1 MTPVRKTHILASS
14 ALATIIMLAVSSPAS
29 AETTGGGDAAPSS
42 AYGCKSL
49 EEIAELQMIE
59 GKDGMFFRILAD
71 LRLQHAFTDQ
81 TVDHLAAMAKALEKN
96 GTTLIYVPLPTKS
109 QVLPELVPARASLY
123 GFEAGIATEI
133 YDDVVRR
140 LNEKGVAAVDI
151 ATPMRENNRNGFGE
165 YSFFQADF
173 HWTAH
178 GADIAARAIGDRIKG
193 LPAYGDVTPVRF
205 DMKEVPPPEEF
216 SSMRELLQKHC
227 ISHVPTVTAHTYE
240 AVRAED
246 ASAEAG
252 SMDIFG
258 SGDEATVALIG
269 TSYSDKPISN
279 FSGYLE
285 HWTGIPVEN
294 YSISGG
300 NQFGSILSY
309 ITSREFQERRPR
321 FLIWENPIYN
331 NLGQYGGAPW
341 AEIVAASLGECSA
354 PLPAKGKGENAIEA
368 DFSTTKLSH
377 DDVILADIGS
387 DVSRKAT
394 FTLTGADGTVRTR
407 SIERGD
413 RLRSTGRYFFSLGG
427 FPDGSFDKVEVTFD
441 APVSETTTLF
451 ICKTKTGE
459 QS

>member
-1 MTPVRKTHILASS
+1 MTRVRPIHSLAGT
-14 ALATIIMLAVSSPAS
+14 ALAVIMVAAANPAR
-29 AETTGGGDAAPSS
+29 AETVAGETPSS
-42 AYGCKSL
+42 YGCRSL

-71 LRLQHAFTDQ
+71 MRLQHAFTDQ
-81 TVDHLAAMAKALEKN
+81 TVDHLAAMAKALEKK

-123 GFEAGIATEI
+123 GFDAGIATEI

-140 LNEKGVAAVDI
+140 LNDKGVVAVDI
-151 ATPMRENNRNGFGE
+151 ATPMRTNNRNSFGE

-178 GADIAARAIGDRIKG
+178 GADVAAKAIAERIKA
-193 LPAYGDVTPVRF
+193 LPAYEDVEPVRF

-227 ISHVPTVTAHTYE
+227 VNHVPTVTAHTYE
-240 AVRAED
+240 VERVED
-246 ASAEAG
+246 EAAQSG

-258 SGDEATVALIG
+258 SSDEAKIALIG

-279 FSGYLE
+279 FAGYLE
-285 HWTGIPVEN
+285 HWTGVPLDN

-309 ITSREFQERRPR
+309 ITSREFQEQRPR

-341 AEIVAASLGECSA
+341 AEIVAASLGECSTA
-354 PLPAKGKGENAIEA
+354 VPATANGDNTVDA
-368 DFSTTKLSH
+368 DLAATKLSR

-387 DVSRKAT
+387 DTSRKAT

-427 FPDGSFDKVEVTFD
+427 LPEGSIDKISVRFD
-441 APVSETTTLF
+441 APVDDTTTLS

>member
-1 MTPVRKTHILASS
+1 MTLVRQTRILAGT
-14 ALATIIMLAVSSPAS
+14 ALAAVLIAAAS
-29 AETTGGGDAAPSS
+29 QVRAETPGGQPPSS
-42 AYGCKSL
+42 FGCRSL

-81 TVDHLAAMAKALEKN
+81 TVEHLAEMAKALEKN
-96 GTTLIYVPLPTKS
+96 GTTLVYVPLPTKS

-123 GFEAGIATEI
+123 GFDAGIATEI

-140 LNEKGVAAVDI
+140 LKERGVAAVDI
-151 ATPMRENNRNGFGE
+151 ATPMRNNNRNGFGE
-165 YSFFQADF
+165 YSFFEADF

-178 GADIAARAIGDRIKG
+178 GADVAAKAIGEALKA

-205 DMKEVPPPEEF
+205 DMREVPPPEEF

-227 ISHVPTVTAHTYE
+227 VSHVPAVTAHTYE
-240 AVRAED
+240 TIRVED
-246 ASAEAG
+246 PTAEAG

-258 SGDEATVALIG
+258 SSDEATIALIG

-279 FSGYLE
+279 FSGYIE
-285 HWTGIPVEN
+285 HWTGVPVEN

-300 NQFGSILSY
+300 NQFGSIISY

-341 AEIVAASLGECSA
+341 AEIIAASRGECSA
-354 PLPAKGKGENAIEA
+354 AIPASAKGENAVEA
-368 DFSTTKLSH
+368 DLSTIQLDH

-387 DVSRKAT
+387 DTSRKAT
-394 FTLTGADGTVRTR
+394 FTLTGVDGTVRTR

-413 RLRSTGRYFFSLGG
+413 RLRSTGRYFFSLAG
-427 FPDGSFDKVEVTFD
+427 FPEGSLQKVEVTFD
-441 APVSETTTLF
+441 APAGETSSLS
-451 ICKTKTGE
+451 ICKTNTGE

>member
-1 MTPVRKTHILASS
+1 MTRVRKTRILAGT
-14 ALATIIMLAVSSPAS
+14 ALAAVLFATTHQAH
-29 AETTGGGDAAPSS
+29 AETAGGDAPST
-42 AYGCKSL
+42 YGCQSL

-81 TVDHLAAMAKALEKN
+81 TVANLAAMAKALEKN
-96 GTTLIYVPLPTKS
+96 GTTLLYVPLPTKS
-109 QVLPELVPARASLY
+109 QVLPELVPAKAALY
-123 GFEAGIATEI
+123 GFDAHIATEI

-140 LNEKGVAAVDI
+140 LIDKGVAAVDI
-151 ATPMRENNRNGFGE
+151 ATPMRTNNRNGFGE

-178 GADIAARAIGDRIKG
+178 GADVAAKAIADRLKA
-193 LPAYGDVTPVRF
+193 LPAYGDVTPARF
-205 DMKEVPPPEEF
+205 DMREVPPPAEF

-227 ISHVPTVTAHTYE
+227 VTHVPTVTAHTYE
-240 AVRAED
+240 VVRVED
-246 ASAEAG
+246 EAASAGAI
-252 SMDIFG
+252 DIFG
-258 SGDEATVALIG
+258 SGDEASIALIG

-279 FSGYLE
+279 FSGYIE
-285 HWTGIPVEN
+285 HWTGVPVEN

-341 AEIVAASLGECSA
+341 AEIVAASLGECGPPVPVGAS
-354 PLPAKGKGENAIEA
+354 GDNAVEA
-368 DFSTTKLSH
+368 DLSQTKFSH

-387 DVSRKAT
+387 DTSRKAT
-394 FTLTGADGTVRTR
+394 FTLTGTDGTVRTR

-427 FPDGSFDKVEVTFD
+427 FPEGSIDKVSVSFD
-441 APVSETTTLF
+441 APVDEATSLS
-451 ICKTKTGE
+451 ICKTNTGE

>member
-1 MTPVRKTHILASS
+1 MTPVRKTSMFAGT
-14 ALATIIMLAVSSPAS
+14 ALAAIIVAAGNQAR
-29 AETTGGGDAAPSS
+29 AETTGGNAASG
-42 AYGCKSL
+42 YGCNSL

-71 LRLQHAFTDQ
+71 LRLQHAFTKQ

-123 GFEAGIATEI
+123 GFDADIATEI

-151 ATPMRENNRNGFGE
+151 ATPMRKNNRNGFGE
-165 YSFFQADF
+165 YSFFEADF

-178 GADIAARAIGDRIKG
+178 GADVAAKAIGDTLKA
-193 LPAYGDVTPVRF
+193 LPAYADVTPAQF
-205 DMKEVPPPEEF
+205 EMKEVPPPEEF

-227 ISHVPTVTAHTYE
+227 VTHVPTVTAHTYE
-240 AVRAED
+240 AVRTQD
-246 ASAEAG
+246 ASAETG
-252 SMDIFG
+252 PMDIFG
-258 SGDEATVALIG
+258 SGDEATIALIG

-279 FSGYLE
+279 FWGYLE

-341 AEIVAASLGECSA
+341 AEIVAASLGECS
-354 PLPAKGKGENAIEA
+354 PAIPAETSGENAIAA
-368 DFSTTKLSH
+368 DLSDTKLGQ

-387 DVSRKAT
+387 DSSRKAT
-394 FTLTGADGTVRTR
+394 FTLTGTDGIVRTR

-427 FPDGSFDKVEVTFD
+427 FPDGALDKISVSFD
-441 APVSETTTLF
+441 APVGETTTLS

>member
-1 MTPVRKTHILASS
+1 MTRIRQRRILAGT
-14 ALATIIMLAVSSPAS
+14 ALAAILMAS
-29 AETTGGGDAAPSS
+29 GHQVRAETAGSDPSS
-42 AYGCKSL
+42 GYGCSSL

-71 LRLQHAFTDQ
+71 LRLQHAFTEQ
-81 TVDHLAAMAKALEKN
+81 TVDNLAAMAKALEKN

-123 GFEAGIATEI
+123 GFDAGIATEI

-140 LNEKGVAAVDI
+140 LKEKGVAAVDI
-151 ATPMRENNRNGFGE
+151 ATPMREDNRNGFGE

-178 GADIAARAIGDRIKG
+178 GADIAAKAIGDTLRA

-227 ISHVPTVTAHTYE
+227 VTHVPTVTAHTYE

-246 ASAEAG
+246 TAGDAG
-252 SMDIFG
+252 SVDIFG
-258 SGDEATVALIG
+258 SGDEATIALIG

-285 HWTGIPVEN
+285 HWSGIPVEN

-309 ITSREFQERRPR
+309 ITSREFQEKRPR

-341 AEIVAASLGECSA
+341 AEIVAASLGECT
-354 PLPAKGKGENAIEA
+354 PAVPATNSGENSVEA
-368 DFSTTKLSH
+368 DLSSIKLS
-377 DDVILADIGS
+377 DDNVILADIGS

-427 FPDGSFDKVEVTFD
+427 FPEGSVNKVAVTFD
-441 APVSETTTLF
+441 AAVDDATTLS

>member
-1 MTPVRKTHILASS
+1 MTRLRQTRILAGT
-14 ALATIIMLAVSSPAS
+14 ALTAILMAAGHQAK
-29 AETTGGGDAAPSS
+29 AETPGGEQPSTF
-42 AYGCKSL
+42 GCSSL

-109 QVLPELVPARASLY
+109 QVLPELVPERASLY
-123 GFEAGIATEI
+123 GFDAGIATEI
-133 YDDVVRR
+133 YDDVIRR

-178 GADIAARAIGDRIKG
+178 GADIAAKAIGDRLKA
-193 LPAYGDVTPVRF
+193 LPAYGDVAPARF
-205 DMKEVPPPEEF
+205 DMKEVAPPTEF

-227 ISHVPTVTAHTYE
+227 VSHVPTVTAHTYE
-240 AVRAED
+240 AVRAEGD
-246 ASAEAG
+246 AAGSG

-258 SGDEATVALIG
+258 SGDEATIALIG

-279 FSGYLE
+279 FAGYIE
-285 HWTGIPVEN
+285 HWTGVPVDN

-309 ITSREFQERRPR
+309 ITSREFQEQRPR

-341 AEIVAASLGECSA
+341 AEIVAASLGNCS
-354 PLPAKGKGENAIEA
+354 PAIPATANGENAVEA
-368 DFSTTKLSH
+368 DLSTTKITH

-387 DVSRKAT
+387 DTSRKAT
-394 FTLTGADGTVRTR
+394 FTLTAADGTVRTR

-427 FPDGSFDKVEVTFD
+427 FPEGAVDKVSVTFD
-441 APVSETTTLF
+441 APVDDTTTLS
-451 ICKTKTGE
+451 ICNTKTGE

>member
-1 MTPVRKTHILASS
+1 MTRVRKTRILAGT
-14 ALATIIMLAVSSPAS
+14 AVTAVIVATGHHAR
-29 AETTGGGDAAPSS
+29 AEMREGDAASS
-42 AYGCKSL
+42 YGCRSL

-59 GKDGMFFRILAD
+59 GQDGMFFRILAD

-109 QVLPELVPARASLY
+109 QVLPELVPERASLY
-123 GFEAGIATEI
+123 GFDAGIATEI

-140 LNEKGVAAVDI
+140 LNDKGVAAVDI
-151 ATPMRENNRNGFGE
+151 ATPMRKNNRNSFGE

-178 GADIAARAIGDRIKG
+178 GADVAAKAIGDRLKA
-193 LPAYGDVTPVRF
+193 LPAYADVTPVRF
-205 DMKEVPPPEEF
+205 DMREVPPPEEF
-216 SSMRELLQKHC
+216 SSMREMLQKHC

-240 AVRAED
+240 AVRVEDDAAESG
-246 ASAEAG
+246 A
-252 SMDIFG
+252 MDIFG
-258 SGDEATVALIG
+258 SGDETTVALIG

-285 HWTGIPVEN
+285 HWSSIPVEN

-331 NLGQYGGAPW
+331 NLGQYGAAPW
-341 AEIVAASLGECSA
+341 AEIVAASLGECS
-354 PLPAKGKGENAIEA
+354 PAIPANASGNNAVEA
-368 DFSTTKLSH
+368 DLSTTKLRD

-427 FPDGSFDKVEVTFD
+427 FPEGSIEKVAVSFD
-441 APVSETTTLF
+441 APIDDTTTLS

>member
-1 MTPVRKTHILASS
+1 MTRVRKTRILAGT
-14 ALATIIMLAVSSPAS
+14 ALAAVLMAAAS
-29 AETTGGGDAAPSS
+29 QARAETPGDQPPSS
-42 AYGCKSL
+42 FGCRNL

-81 TVDHLAAMAKALEKN
+81 TVEHLAEMAKALEKN

-123 GFEAGIATEI
+123 GFDAGIATEI

-140 LNEKGVAAVDI
+140 LKERGVAAVDI
-151 ATPMRENNRNGFGE
+151 ATPMRNNNRNGFGE
-165 YSFFQADF
+165 YSFFEADF

-178 GADIAARAIGDRIKG
+178 GADVAAKAIGEALKA

-227 ISHVPTVTAHTYE
+227 VSHVPTVTAHTYE
-240 AVRAED
+240 TIRVED
-246 ASAEAG
+246 PTAEAG

-258 SGDEATVALIG
+258 SSDEATIALIG

-279 FSGYLE
+279 FSGYIE
-285 HWTGIPVEN
+285 HWTGVPVEN

-300 NQFGSILSY
+300 NQFGSIISY

-341 AEIVAASLGECSA
+341 AEIIAASRGECSA
-354 PLPAKGKGENAIEA
+354 AIPASAKGENAVEA
-368 DFSTTKLSH
+368 DLSTIQLDH

-387 DVSRKAT
+387 DTSRKAT

-413 RLRSTGRYFFSLGG
+413 RLRSTGRYFFSLAG
-427 FPDGSFDKVEVTFD
+427 FPEGSLQKVEVTFD
-441 APVSETTTLF
+441 APAGETSSLS
-451 ICKTKTGE
+451 ICKTNTGE

>member
-1 MTPVRKTHILASS
+1 MTRIRMAG
-14 ALATIIMLAVSSPAS
+14 MLAGTALGAILIAAVQDDAR
-29 AETTGGGDAAPSS
+29 AETTGGGGET
-42 AYGCKSL
+42 AYGCSNL
-49 EEIAELQMIE
+49 EDIAELQMIE

-71 LRLQHAFTDQ
+71 LRLQHAFTNQ
-81 TVDHLAAMAKALEKN
+81 TVDHLAEMAKALEKN
-96 GTTLIYVPLPTKS
+96 GTTLIYVPIPTKS
-109 QVLPELVPARASLY
+109 QVLPELVPERAALY
-123 GFEAGIATEI
+123 GFDAGIATEI

-178 GADIAARAIGDRIKG
+178 GADVAANAIADRLKT

-205 DMKEVPPPEEF
+205 DMKEVAPPTEY

-227 ISHVPTVTAHTYE
+227 LSHVPTVTAHTYE
-240 AVRAED
+240 AIRAED
-246 ASAEAG
+246 EAARSG

-258 SGDEATVALIG
+258 SGGEATIALVG

-279 FSGYLE
+279 FAGYLE
-285 HWTGIPVEN
+285 NHAGIPVDN

-300 NQFGSILSY
+300 NQFGAILSY
-309 ITSREFQERRPR
+309 ITSREFQEQRPR

-331 NLGQYGGAPW
+331 NLGQFGGAPW
-341 AEIVAASLGECSA
+341 SEILAASRGECS
-354 PLPAKGKGENAIEA
+354 PAIAASAIGENGMEA
-368 DFSTTKLSH
+368 ALTTIKLDD

-394 FTLTGADGTVRTR
+394 FTLTAADGTVRTR

-413 RLRSTGRYFFSLGG
+413 RLRSTGRYFFSLSGLPQG
-427 FPDGSFDKVEVTFD
+427 AVDKVSVTFD
-441 APVSETTTLF
+441 APVDDTTTLS

>member
-1 MTPVRKTHILASS
+1 MTRVRQTRILAGT
-14 ALATIIMLAVSSPAS
+14 ALAAILMAAGNQAR
-29 AETTGGGDAAPSS
+29 AETAGGEAPSS
-42 AYGCKSL
+42 YGCSSL

-81 TVDHLAAMAKALEKN
+81 TVDHLATMAKALEKN

-123 GFEAGIATEI
+123 GFDAGIATEI

-140 LNEKGVAAVDI
+140 LNQKGVTAVDI
-151 ATPMRENNRNGFGE
+151 ATPMRENNRNSFGE
-165 YSFFQADF
+165 HSFFQADF

-178 GADIAARAIGDRIKG
+178 GADVAAKAIADRVKT
-193 LPAYGDVTPVRF
+193 LPAYEDVEPVRF
-205 DMKEVPPPEEF
+205 DMKEVPPPQEF

-227 ISHVPTVTAHTYE
+227 VNHVPKVTAHTYE
-240 AVRAED
+240 AVRSED
-246 ASAEAG
+246 ETAASG

-258 SGDEATVALIG
+258 SGDQATIALIG

-279 FSGYLE
+279 FAGYIE
-285 HWTGIPVEN
+285 HWTGVPLDN

-309 ITSREFQERRPR
+309 ITSREFQEQRPR

-331 NLGQYGGAPW
+331 NLGQYGDAPW
-341 AEIVAASLGECSA
+341 AEIVAASLGECS
-354 PLPAKGKGENAIEA
+354 PAMAATASGENAVEA
-368 DFSTTKLSH
+368 DLSTIKLTR

-387 DVSRKAT
+387 DTSRKAI

-427 FPDGSFDKVEVTFD
+427 FPDGSIDKVAVSFD
-441 APVSETTTLF
+441 APVDDTTTLS
-451 ICKTKTGE
+451 ICKSKTGE